1 MKTNVM
7 PTSTLPP
14 RPMPASHPNRLSPDC
29 GESKTDALLR
39 DLAILVSTSMRAP
52 VGFLASGIDQPWI
65 YSSRD
70 LTSALLHQAVDFV
83 TETLKAQRLLLKRTD
98 HHSLE
103 RESALTPRQRA
114 PLCFFAGIPV
124 LGQAGSPI
132 GVIGIADPSAH
143 RSFSATDY
151 EALLGFSVFAGHLL
165 DTRSLQAIE
174 HEQESLGRLRAA
186 SVVSSD
192 GICEVDCTSGL
203 TSYSAC
209 WQQMMGLPALEASG
223 PLQLWTDR
231 IHPSDAERVGSAW
244 GMLLTGEDSHL
255 EVSYRC
261 RHENS
266 SWLRLS
272 TRAVSQRNRIG
283 AVTRIIASIN
293 DVTAGNILDSL
304 TGLHNRT
311 SLLQHLQS
319 RIDQGNDR
327 FRNYAVLFID
337 VDFFKRINDSLGYSR
352 GNAVLIELATRL
364 ELTVQ
369 DAKESLV
376 CRLGGDEFVVMVS
389 DVASE
394 NDVVT
399 YAALLKH
406 ILEWPIACNGQ
417 QVYISASIGVAFG
430 APGTYTQAEAVLEDA
445 DVAMYRAKQNG
456 KAQSAVFSQNMRVA
470 ARHRLEIETDLRLAL
485 QGNQFALHYQ
495 PKVQIDGGQVL
506 GFEALI
512 RWFHPE
518 RGMISPGEFIP
529 IAEETGLITSVGR
542 WAAVEAIRQ
551 LAAWRKAG
559 VVDQRVTMA
568 VNISTRQFRE
578 HDLLEWFLGIL
589 RQADLP
595 PEALVLEITE
605 SVLVEDAPAARN
617 LLEQIVAVG
626 IGLDLDDFG
635 TGYSSLS
642 YLHRFPFRSVKIDQS
657 FVSRLSTDPESMK
670 VLASIIAL
678 AGSLNMA
685 VIAEGVETPEQAA
698 SLFAMGCFS
707 AQGYLFSPPRSAVD
721 LELLLRSGLNIAR

>member
-1 MKTNVM
+1 MRVRRGIV
-7 PTSTLPP
+7 P
-14 RPMPASHPNRLSPDC
+14 RSVC
-29 GESKTDALLR
+29 
-39 DLAILVSTSMRAP
+39 
-52 VGFLASGIDQPWI
+52 DQNC
-65 YSSRD
+65 
-70 LTSALLHQAVDFV
+70 V
-83 TETLKAQRLLLKRTD
+83 
-98 HHSLE
+98 
-103 RESALTPRQRA
+103 
-114 PLCFFAGIPV
+114 
-124 LGQAGSPI
+124 
-132 GVIGIADPSAH
+132 
-143 RSFSATDY
+143 
-151 EALLGFSVFAGHLL
+151 
-165 DTRSLQAIE
+165 
-174 HEQESLGRLRAA
+174 
-186 SVVSSD
+186 
-192 GICEVDCTSGL
+192 
-203 TSYSAC
+203 
-209 WQQMMGLPALEASG
+209 
-223 PLQLWTDR
+223 
-231 IHPSDAERVGSAW
+231 
-244 GMLLTGEDSHL
+244 
-255 EVSYRC
+255 
-261 RHENS
+261 
-266 SWLRLS
+266 
-272 TRAVSQRNRIG
+272 
-283 AVTRIIASIN
+283 
-293 DVTAGNILDSL
+293 AGNILDSL